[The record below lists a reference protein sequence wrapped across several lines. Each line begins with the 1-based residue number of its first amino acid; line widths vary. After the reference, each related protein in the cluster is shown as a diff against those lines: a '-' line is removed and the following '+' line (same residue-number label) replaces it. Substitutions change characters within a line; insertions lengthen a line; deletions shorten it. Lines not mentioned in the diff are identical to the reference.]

1 MELQI
6 IKKILDNLKSQRNS
20 LEDALLTGSVENW
33 EYYKYLTGQYNMLL
47 TIQRDVKD
55 ILKRQRYLMTT
66 KKNKSQGNEL
76 PDKVLALDN
85 VYRERERQFLD
96 PSQLPTKLIERLP
109 QPTGWRM
116 LILPYMGQAK
126 TKGGIILPDE
136 ARDREHYA
144 TVCAYVLKVG
154 PDAYKDKEKFPNGPW
169 CKEGDWI
176 LFGRYAGARFK
187 LEDGECRIIND
198 DEVIGTIK
206 EPSDIVHV

>member
-1 MELQI
+1 
-6 IKKILDNLKSQRNS
+6 
-20 LEDALLTGSVENW
+20 
-33 EYYKYLTGQYNMLL
+33 
-47 TIQRDVKD
+47 
-55 ILKRQRYLMTT
+55 MTT